1 MAERI
6 FRALNPAA
14 ATFEPTSNA
23 AKMEKIKYELNLRND
38 EIDKLKMESRFKDED
53 IFALRLKNAEL
64 KIQGNRKDEEN
75 ACLQNIIE
83 NLL

>member
-6 FRALNPAA
+6 FRGLNPGAA
-14 ATFEPTSNA
+14 AFEPTSNA
-23 AKMEKIKYELNLRND
+23 AKMEKIKHELNLRND
-38 EIDKLKMESRFKDED
+38 EIEKLKMESRFKDED

-64 KIQGNRKDEEN
+64 KIQGNRKDEEI